1 MHRISLAAAKCSAWY
16 RQEITMT
23 LSVERDGPI
32 TTLIRSRIE
41 ARNAMDPA
49 SAEALTDALL
59 AFDRDDSQSVAVLW
73 GAGGAFCAG
82 FDLKYAAS
90 QLGQKD
96 PMAVLN
102 FPTGE
107 GPVPRGPMG
116 PTRLQLSKPVIAA
129 IAGPAVA
136 GGMELALWCDLRVM
150 ERSAFMGVYCR
161 RWGVPLIDGGTV
173 RLPRIVGR
181 GSALDIILT
190 GRKVPADEC
199 HRIGLCE
206 RIVADGESRSA
217 AEALAHE
224 IARFPQGCMR
234 ADRRSVWL
242 QEGLSEMEG
251 LCAEWACSSGMVER
265 EGAAGAARFASGKG
279 RHGDFGSI

>member
-1 MHRISLAAAKCSAWY
+1 MRCSRSIA
-16 RQEITMT
+16 IT
-23 LSVERDGPI
+23 
-32 TTLIRSRIE
+32 
-41 ARNAMDPA
+41 
-49 SAEALTDALL
+49 SA
-59 AFDRDDSQSVAVLW
+59 SVAVLW

-96 PMAVLN
+96 PMAPLN
-102 FPTGE
+102 FPDGE

-129 IAGPAVA
+129 VAGPAVA

-150 ERSAFMGVYCR
+150 EESAYMGVYCR

-181 GSALDIILT
+181 GTALDLILT
-190 GRKVPADEC
+190 GRKVAADEC
-199 HRIGLCE
+199 LPHRPVPSASC
-206 RIVADGESRSA
+206 RTARAAPPPKRWRMRSRA
-217 AEALAHE
+217 
-224 IARFPQGCMR
+224 FPQACMR
-234 ADRRSVWL
+234 ADRRSVFL
-242 QEGLSEMEG
+242 QEGLSEMDG
-251 LCAEWACSSGMVER
+251 LALRMGLLVRAWSSVR
-265 EGAAGAARFASGKG
+265 VRPAPRAFSSGKG

>member
-1 MHRISLAAAKCSAWY
+1 
-16 RQEITMT
+16 MT
-23 LSVERDGPI
+23 LSVERDGQV
-32 TTLIRSRIE
+32 TTIVRSRIE

-49 SAEALTDALL
+49 SAEALTEALL
-59 AFDRDDSQSVAVLW
+59 AFDRDESQSVAVLW

-82 FDLKYAAS
+82 FDLIYAATM
-90 QLGQKD
+90 LGQRN
-96 PMAVLN
+96 PMVALD
-102 FPTGE
+102 FPAGE

-129 IAGPAVA
+129 VAGPAVA

-150 ERSAFMGVYCR
+150 EESAYMGVYCR

-181 GSALDIILT
+181 GTALDLILT
-190 GRKVPADEC
+190 GRKVTAQEC

-206 RIVADGESRSA
+206 RVVPDGESRAA

-234 ADRRSVWL
+234 ADRRSVFL
-242 QEGLSEMEG
+242 QEGLSEMDG
-251 LCAEWACSSGMVER
+251 LRSEWVCSSALVER
-265 EGAAGAARFASGKG
+265 EGAAGAARFSSGKG
-279 RHGDFGSI
+279 RHGEFADI